1 MSHCARLLDELAQE
15 DPTLK
20 SLLEEPG
27 ARPALAAAVT
37 RASEPLFLLFGTP
50 LRVVYS
56 DTIATWLGAEH
67 ATTFGR
73 VLLDDLAAERDPR
86 DLVAKA
92 LHVAGLAARLG
103 EFAVLPISDG
113 DDRHGAILCM
123 PRVREAASALPTADV
138 PGGNGAEARLPVEQL
153 HAQTLSGVLDAID
166 QGCLIMNERFEV
178 VHANRRAAQ
187 IARRSPAQ
195 MLAGTHWSLWPSSV
209 DTEPGRMYRRVLQT
223 GRAEQLDHHYVGE
236 GIDLWLRIHA
246 HRVSDG
252 LVSLFRDI
260 TLDIRLLSAEA
271 DHRARW
277 TAARAAVE
285 TLWTLSAAGRM
296 EGSQPGWEAVS
307 GQRMDDYQGY
317 GWLGAIHPDDAE
329 GMSSALERAV
339 TQKSRFETTARVQRP
354 AGGWRA
360 VRLRIVPV
368 IRDSDHSLMEWV
380 GVCDVAPGSLF
391 A

>member
-20 SLLEEPG
+20 SLLQEPG

-50 LRVVYS
+50 ARVVYS
-56 DTIATWLGAEH
+56 DAVATWLGADH
-67 ATTFGR
+67 ASTFGR
-73 VLLDDLAAERDPR
+73 ILLDDLAGGRDPR
-86 DLVAKA
+86 DLVATA
-92 LHVAGLAARLG
+92 LDRAGLAARLG
-103 EFAVLPISDG
+103 GFAVLPIADG
-113 DDRHGAILCM
+113 NDPHGAILCM
-123 PRVREAASALPTADV
+123 PRGREAASALLPPDRQ
-138 PGGNGAEARLPVEQL
+138 GAAGPEARLAAEPR
-153 HAQTLSGVLDAID
+153 HARTLSGVLDAID
-166 QGCLIMNERFEV
+166 QGCLIMNDRFEV

-187 IARRSPAQ
+187 IARLSPEQ
-195 MLAGTHWSLWPSSV
+195 MLARTHWSLWPSSV
-209 DTEPGRMYRRVLQT
+209 DTAPGRMYRRVLET

-246 HRVSDG
+246 YRVPDG
-252 LVSLFRDI
+252 LVTLFRDI
-260 TLDIRLLSAEA
+260 TPDIRRHNAEA

-307 GQRMDDYQGY
+307 GQRPDDYQGY
-317 GWLGAIHPDDAE
+317 GWLGAFHPEDAE
-329 GMSSALERAV
+329 GLSSALERAV
-339 TQKSRFETTARVQRP
+339 MRRSRLEATARVQRRD
-354 AGGWRA
+354 GGWRA

-368 IRDSDHSLMEWV
+368 IRDGDHSLMEWV
-380 GVCDVAPGSLF
+380 GVCDGVPGSLF